1 MKNAKN
7 DYLFDYLL
15 TFKNPLDKK
24 FRWEVNMAFKQGRI
38 NDEQRKELL
47 LITPKGLYE
56 LSVVVRNGIKTD
68 EKQLGKFYLK
78 RAKSYNNQKRKKQT
92 EFINNFSK

>member
-7 DYLFDYLL
+7 DYTFDYLL

-24 FRWEVNMAFKQGRI
+24 YRWEVNVAFKDGRI
-38 NDEQRKELL
+38 TDAQRKELL

-56 LSVVVRNGIKTD
+56 LSVCVRNGIVMD
-68 EKQLGKFYLK
+68 EKQLGKFYIK